1 MFDALA
7 RRTVFSTLA
16 NESINLV
23 LEFHGNTFFGLDPIL
38 LTWYN
43 MSELRMYKPYI
54 QDFSVSRCL
63 SFLLPSHTIKLHIR
77 VDVDTMRFLMDNRR
91 VVNIHVDER
100 DYDGIHWRRASYHH
114 HRICDFR
121 GERNL
126 EAIKVD
132 RDKWFQVEC
141 VRSITKEWL
150 G

>member
-1 MFDALA
+1 MVLDALA
-7 RRTVFSTLA
+7 RRTVFSTLGNVA
-16 NESINLV
+16 TNLV

-54 QDFSVSRCL
+54 QDFSVSPGGL
-63 SFLLPSHTIKLHIR
+63 FGPYIKLHIR
-77 VDVDTMRFLMDNRR
+77 VDVDTMRFLMDNRKE
-91 VVNIHVDER
+91 VNIHADER
-100 DYDGIHWRRASYHH
+100 DYYGIHWRRALYHN

-132 RDKWFQVEC
+132 IRWFQVEC